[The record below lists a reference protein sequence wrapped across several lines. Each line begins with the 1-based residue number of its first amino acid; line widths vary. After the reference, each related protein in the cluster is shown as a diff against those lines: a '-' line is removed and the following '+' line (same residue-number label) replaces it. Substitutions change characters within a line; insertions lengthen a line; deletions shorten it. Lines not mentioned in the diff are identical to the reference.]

1 MKWGTWWIFLF
12 RNPWRTHKS
21 HKKLFVKLRD
31 TRVNSWMNEWTRGW
45 TFSSFKYLHKFYRSL
60 GIEENFK
67 SSDKVYA
74 NKSAASFF
82 YFQQTKTGGTFLHLF
97 VRKSIYLSVRLTFRR
112 HHITINRYRRSR
124 IYAKDKQNPLE
135 IYLVFLFNFSSNTY
149 TQFFG
154 ILRTSS
160 GIKKNSNPIQ
170 ILWNC
175 WLLLVVKVN
184 EVLMDVLFIF

>member
-21 HKKLFVKLRD
+21 HKKEFVKLRD

-67 SSDKVYA
+67 S
-74 NKSAASFF
+74 ASTKCSTFVS
-82 YFQQTKTGGTFLHLF
+82 FQQTKTGGTFLHLL
-97 VRKSIYLSVRLTFRR
+97 VRKSIYLSVRPSVRLTFRR
-112 HHITINRYRRSR
+112 QHITINRYRRSR

-135 IYLVFLFNFSSNTY
+135 IYLVILF
-149 TQFFG
+149 
-154 ILRTSS
+154 
-160 GIKKNSNPIQ
+160 
-170 ILWNC
+170 
-175 WLLLVVKVN
+175 
-184 EVLMDVLFIF
+184 